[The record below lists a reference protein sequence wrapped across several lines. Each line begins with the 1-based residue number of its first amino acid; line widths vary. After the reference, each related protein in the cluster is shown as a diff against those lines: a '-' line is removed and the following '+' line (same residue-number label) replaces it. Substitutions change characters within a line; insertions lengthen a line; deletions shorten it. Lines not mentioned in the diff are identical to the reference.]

1 MKLKDYEKEQ
11 VELTNEIKF
20 LKQESERKS
29 VELIKMESMFKEYG

>member
-11 VELTNEIKF
+11 VELTNELKF

-29 VELIKMESMFKEYG
+29 AELIKMESMFKEYG